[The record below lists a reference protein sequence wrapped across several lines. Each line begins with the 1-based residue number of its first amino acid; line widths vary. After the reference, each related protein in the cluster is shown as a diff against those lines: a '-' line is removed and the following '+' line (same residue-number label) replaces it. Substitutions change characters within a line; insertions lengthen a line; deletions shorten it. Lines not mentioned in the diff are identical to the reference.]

1 MSLRLRYVFLS
12 PDEGFT
18 GSSGG
23 GADPTVQEILPADS
37 STEDSVNWDVM
48 DSSFN
53 DEDEVGTVEGAEEVI
68 PLAEESAR
76 VSEPVAAEVPT
87 VPPSPQTPPT
97 PQVPAAPVPETPAE
111 SIPSYTEWRTQRLT
125 QLEQMYAL
133 DEASAVA
140 ALTEPENVLPKLA
153 AKVHLDVLESSM
165 RAMQAML
172 PTVLGQIQQGSEL
185 NTRAKNLFT
194 SVNPDLVDPQY
205 EGAIMQLGQ
214 VYRSMNKTAP
224 PEEAARAIGSL
235 VRAAYGIVQ
244 QPASAPSL
252 APRQSTQGMPFTPA
266 RGSGGASLGAVSTNP
281 FEQLAAEMEK
291 EDW

>member
-1 MSLRLRYVFLS
+1 MRVRYPLLS

-23 GADPTVQEILPADS
+23 GADPAPQETLPADS
-37 STEDSVNWDVM
+37 STEDSVNWDAM

-53 DEDEVGTVEGAEEVI
+53 DEEVETVEGAEEVI
-68 PLAEESAR
+68 PLAEEPAR
-76 VSEPVAAEVPT
+76 VSEPVAAEIPAVPAT
-87 VPPSPQTPPT
+87 VQAPPT

-111 SIPSYTEWRTQRLT
+111 PTPSYTEWRTQRLT

-214 VYRSMNKTAP
+214 VYRSMNKAAP

-244 QPASAPSL
+244 QPAAAPTL
-252 APRQSTQGMPFTPA
+252 APRQNPAGMPFTPA
-266 RGSGGASLGAVSTNP
+266 RGAGGISQGTVSNNP

>member
-1 MSLRLRYVFLS
+1 MHLRFPLLS

-18 GSSGG
+18 GSAGG
-23 GADPTVQEILPADS
+23 GDDPTVQETLPADS
-37 STEDSVNWDVM
+37 STEEPVNWDAM

-53 DEDEVGTVEGAEEVI
+53 DEDEGTTEGAEEVI
-68 PLAEESAR
+68 PLAEEPAR
-76 VSEPVAAEVPT
+76 VSEPVRAEVPP
-87 VPPSPQTPPT
+87 VPT
-97 PQVPAAPVPETPAE
+97 PVQAPTTPEVPAAPVPETPAE
-111 SIPSYTEWRTQRLT
+111 PTPSYTEWRTQRLA

-133 DEASAVA
+133 DEASAIS
-140 ALTEPENVLPKLA
+140 ALTEPEAVLPKLA

-214 VYRSMNKTAP
+214 VYRSMNKSAP

-244 QPASAPSL
+244 QPASPPPL
-252 APRQSTQGMPFTPA
+252 TPRQSTTGMPFIPA
-266 RGSGGASLGAVSTNP
+266 RGAGGISQNAVSSNP

>member
-1 MSLRLRYVFLS
+1 MRFRYPLLS

-18 GSSGG
+18 GSAGG
-23 GADPTVQEILPADS
+23 GGEPTAQETSPADS
-37 STEDSVNWDVM
+37 STEDSVNWEAM
-48 DSSFN
+48 DSSFS
-53 DEDEVGTVEGAEEVI
+53 DDDAETVEGAEEVI
-68 PLAEESAR
+68 PLEEKPVR
-76 VSEPVAAEVPT
+76 VSEAPAAEVPSISAP
-87 VPPSPQTPPT
+87 VQTPTT
-97 PQVPAAPVPETPAE
+97 PQVPAASAPETPAE
-111 SIPSYTEWRTQRLT
+111 PTPSYTEWRAQRLT

-172 PTVLGQIQQGSEL
+172 PTVLGQIQQGTEL

-194 SVNPDLVDPQY
+194 SVNPDLADPQY

-244 QPASAPSL
+244 QPAAVQAP
-252 APRQSTQGMPFTPA
+252 APRQGPQVLPFTPA
-266 RGSGGASLGAVSTNP
+266 RGSGGVSQGTVSSNP
-281 FEQLAAEMEK
+281 YEQLAAEMEK